1 MPSKLSQWC
10 NAFIEAGWLI
20 AIVAIPLF
28 FNIHSDRVFEPDKL
42 TLLRSI
48 ALLMAGAWL
57 VGFVDRQGWENV
69 DWLKWDHPQSIW
81 RMPFVL
87 PVFLLVVVYIISS
100 IFSVTPVVSWTGS
113 YQRLQGTYTT
123 LAYIVIFALVV
134 STMRT
139 EAQIRRVVT
148 AVIITTIPISFYAVL
163 QHYGLDPLPWGGDT
177 QRRVAGHMG
186 NAIFIA
192 AYLIMAIPLTIG
204 RILEAFNN
212 ILSDEELAYAD
223 VIRASIYIFAGFLQ
237 IWAMFLTRSR
247 GPLVGVMVGLF
258 AFGLILFVFLRN
270 TTGDKQRIKGKDIGW
285 AFLVAGLVLVGLV
298 IAAYVPTGPANSFLV
313 FGAGIGLSVLV
324 SLGLIAASRGWRW
337 LWLSWIMMAVFI
349 GAWVVLFNLPQ
360 EMREPLR
367 PVPVAGQVI
376 ETLDEWRTLPGI
388 GRLGRVLDAGERNSR
403 VRVLIWEGALDLIL
417 PHEALRYPDGSED
430 RWNVIR
436 PLIGYG
442 PESMYVAYNRFY
454 PPELGTI
461 EARNAS
467 PDRSHNETFDALV
480 ITGLFGFLVWQILY
494 LSVFYYGFKWL
505 GVVRT
510 RRERNLLIGLW
521 IGVGL
526 LTALV
531 FSLWRGPEY
540 LGVALPF
547 GSIGGL
553 ALYLIYY
560 ALFAEPDEGSDPF
573 APQRLL
579 MVALVAAITAHYIEI
594 HFGIAIAAT
603 RLHFFTFTGLM
614 FVLGYL
620 LPQQADA
627 SAPAP
632 VAVKAKGKR
641 RAKTAVSTTGGWS
654 PILMAGLVV
663 AVAIGIMGY
672 QFITY
677 SLPPDKTIQTAAD
690 LLTGEIFYQS
700 LFVNASGDFAS
711 SPFIFLM
718 MMLTWSFGLLLFIS
732 EMIKS
737 DEWALPIDPLPLAPQ
752 PRQIAMGLLAVMVV
766 AGLLLR
772 FVFTPE
778 LGDTTAVLGRA
789 LALFWAGINAIGLFL
804 LFNSH
809 PLGRIAAGL
818 IGLVGLVV
826 ALPLLIAG
834 ATWYALL
841 SGLLYATL
849 LYIIWDK
856 SWQSTLLPIGVV
868 ASAAVAIG
876 LFYTYIQASLL
887 RSSILFR
894 STEAATLQALRIAEA
909 SRSTIFLTVFYLFIF
924 TMILVLSFVLT
935 QDKGSSRGRGAFGS
949 TPALITLL
957 VVAILGSY
965 LVSRTNMRVIQA
977 DIVYKRA
984 KPFDDQAARTRDLQL
999 WDSAI
1004 AIYEHAINLAPEEDF
1019 YYLFLGRA
1027 YLEKSTVTPDRQE
1040 QIGLLQEAERLLL
1053 RAQALNPLN
1062 TDHTANLARLNTR
1075 WSQLAADSAVRAER
1089 VDEAELF
1096 YREAISLSPRNSI
1109 IRNEYAGLVYELKGD
1124 CDGAI
1129 ATYDEAVRADPYYPV
1144 SYFARADIHINCAA
1158 SLPEDERNEGYGLAL
1173 ASIQEGLELDPN
1185 NVRAWQQLGQINQQ
1199 LGEYDA
1205 ALAAFDEA
1213 RARNVNNRVPAW
1225 NIDYLAAFT
1234 NFQKGDTGEALR
1246 LAQQALALA
1255 PTEAAPQI
1263 EQLLNQIDPTATS
1276 PDSAQAVPPPAP
1288 DPGEGEADLPP
1299 FDDSVLTDDRPLA
1312 DLPPQARNG
1321 YFDSPPPLVIDPTA
1335 VYEALLVTDR
1345 GDIRLRLF
1353 ADAAP
1358 LTVNNFVFLAE
1369 QGFYDG
1375 TIFHRVI
1382 EDFMAQAGDPTGT
1395 GTGGPGYMFQDETDN
1410 ALVFDRPGLLAMAN
1424 AGPNTNGSQ
1433 FFITFAP
1440 TPWLNGNHTIFG
1452 EVIAGEELLSQ
1463 ITRRDPQTA
1472 IPGDLLLRIEIERV
1486 N

>member
-10 NAFIEAGWLI
+10 NGFIEAGWLI

-57 VGFVDRQGWENV
+57 VGFIDRQGWDNV
-69 DWLKWDHPQSIW
+69 DWLKWNHPQSVW

-87 PVFLLVVVYIISS
+87 PVFLLVVVYIISTL
-100 IFSVTPVVSWTGS
+100 FSVTPVVSWTGS

-123 LAYIVIFALVV
+123 LAYIVVFAMVAT
-134 STMRT
+134 TMRT
-139 EAQIRRVVT
+139 EAQVKRVIT
-148 AVIITTIPISFYAVL
+148 AVIITSIPISFYAIL

-192 AYLIMAIPLTIG
+192 AYLIMAVPLTIG
-204 RILEAFNN
+204 RIIEAFTN
-212 ILSDEELAYAD
+212 ILSDEELSYAD
-223 VIRASIYIFAGFLQ
+223 VIRASIYIFAVAIQ
-237 IWAMFLTRSR
+237 IMAMVWTRSR
-247 GPLVGVMVGLF
+247 GPFVGIGVGMF
-258 AFGLILFVFLRN
+258 AFGLIVLVSLRN
-270 TTGDKQRIKGKDIGW
+270 SVGDQQRVRGKDIGYAVGLGSLVLLGLLVASFLPISPSN
-285 AFLVAGLVLVGLV
+285 AFLVFV
-298 IAAYVPTGPANSFLV
+298 
-313 FGAGIGLSVLV
+313 AGIGLSVVVIFLLV
-324 SLGLIAASRGWRW
+324 SLGRGWRW
-337 LWLSWIMMAVFI
+337 LWLSWLMVAGFV
-349 GAWVVLFNLPQ
+349 GLWVILFNLPQ
-360 EMREPLR
+360 ELREPLR

-376 ETLDEWRTLPGI
+376 ETLDEWRSLPEV
-388 GRLGRVLDAGERNSR
+388 GRLGRVLEAGERTSR
-403 VRVLIWEGALDLIL
+403 VRVLIWEGALDLIM
-417 PHEALRYPDGSED
+417 PHEPLRFPDGSED
-430 RWNVIR
+430 RWNLIR

-480 ITGLFGFLVWQILY
+480 ITGLLGFIVWQILY

-505 GVVRT
+505 GVIRS

-526 LTALV
+526 ITALG

-560 ALFAEPDEGSDPF
+560 ALFAEPDEGTDPF

-579 MVALVAAITAHYIEI
+579 MIALVAAITAHFIEI

-603 RLHFFTFTGLM
+603 RLHFFTYVGLM

-620 LPQQADA
+620 LPQQAEA
-627 SAPAP
+627 TTP
-632 VAVKAKGKR
+632 VSVKVKGR
-641 RAKTAVSTTGGWS
+641 RAKTAVVSSGGGWS
-654 PILMAGLVV
+654 PLLMAGLIL

-672 QFITY
+672 QFTTY
-677 SLPPDKTIQTAAD
+677 ALPPDKTIQTAAD

-700 LFVNASGDFAS
+700 LFVNASNDFAD

-718 MMLTWSFGLLLFIS
+718 MMLTWGLGLLLFIS

-737 DEWALPIDPLPLAPQ
+737 DEWSFSLESPPLLPQ
-752 PRQIAMGLLAVMVV
+752 PRQIAMGLLGIMVV
-766 AGLLLR
+766 GGLLLR
-772 FVFTPE
+772 FALAPE
-778 LGDTTAVLGRA
+778 SGETTAALGRG
-789 LALFWAGINAIGLFL
+789 LALFWAGINGIALFL
-804 LFNSH
+804 LLNNH
-809 PLGRIAAGL
+809 PFARTFT
-818 IGLVGLVV
+818 GLVAVIGLVV
-826 ALPLLIAG
+826 ALPVLIAG
-834 ATWYALL
+834 GTWYALL
-841 SGLLYATL
+841 TALLYGGLLYF
-849 LYIIWDK
+849 IWDK
-856 SWQSTLLPIGVV
+856 NWSGTLLPIGLV
-868 ASAAVAIG
+868 ASGALAVG

-894 STEAATLQALRIAEA
+894 PTEAATLQALRIAEA

-924 TMILVLSFVLT
+924 TMIIVMAFVLS
-935 QDKGSSRGRGAFGS
+935 QDRESRGRVALGT
-949 TPALITLL
+949 TPAFVALL

-984 KPFDDQAARTRDLQL
+984 KPFDDQAARTRDPQF

-1004 AIYEHAINLAPEEDF
+1004 AIYEHAISLAPEEDF

-1027 YLEKSTVTPDRQE
+1027 YLEKSTVTQDPQE
-1040 QIGLLQEAERLLL
+1040 QIALLQEAERLLL
-1053 RAQALNPLN
+1053 HAQNLNPLN

-1075 WSQLAADSAVRAER
+1075 WAQLAAESQVRADR
-1089 VDEAELF
+1089 VDMADHF
-1096 YREAISLSPRNSI
+1096 YREAINLSPQNSI
-1109 IRNEYAGLVYELKGD
+1109 IRNEHAGLLYELRRD
-1124 CDGAI
+1124 CDEAI
-1129 ATYDEAVRADPYYPV
+1129 AAFDAAVQADPYYPV

-1158 SLPEDERNEGYGLAL
+1158 NLPEDERNEGYRLAL
-1173 ASIQEGLELDPN
+1173 ASIREGLELESN
-1185 NVRAWQQLGQINQQ
+1185 NARAWQQVGQIHQQ
-1199 LGEYDA
+1199 LGEYEE
-1205 ALAAFDEA
+1205 ALVAFDEA
-1213 RARNVNNRVPAW
+1213 RAQNVNGRIPTW
-1225 NIDYLAAFT
+1225 NIDYLAAFA
-1234 NFQKGDTGEALR
+1234 NFQMGEQTEARR
-1246 LAQQALALA
+1246 LAELSLAAA
-1255 PTEAAPQI
+1255 PAEAAPQI
-1263 EQLLNQIDPTATS
+1263 QQLLAQIDPTA
-1276 PDSAQAVPPPAP
+1276 VPPPPP
-1288 DPGEGEADLPP
+1288 DQPEEETSLPP
-1299 FDDSVLTDDRPLA
+1299 PDDTVLTGDRPLA
-1312 DLPPQARNG
+1312 DLVPVARDG
-1321 YFDSPPPLVIDPTA
+1321 YFDSPPPLVIDPNAT
-1335 VYEALLVTDR
+1335 YEALLVTER

-1353 ADAAP
+1353 ASEAP

-1369 QGFYDG
+1369 QGFYDE
-1375 TIFHRVI
+1375 TTFHRVL

-1395 GTGGPGYMFQDETDN
+1395 GRGGPGYMFRDETDN
-1410 ALVFDRPGLLAMAN
+1410 GLTFDRPGLLAMAN

-1440 TPWLNGNHTIFG
+1440 TPWLDGNHTIFG
-1452 EVIAGEELLSQ
+1452 EVIAGAEVLGQ
-1463 ITRRDPQTA
+1463 ITRRDPAAGAVT
-1472 IPGDLLLRIEIERV
+1472 PGDLLLRVEIERV